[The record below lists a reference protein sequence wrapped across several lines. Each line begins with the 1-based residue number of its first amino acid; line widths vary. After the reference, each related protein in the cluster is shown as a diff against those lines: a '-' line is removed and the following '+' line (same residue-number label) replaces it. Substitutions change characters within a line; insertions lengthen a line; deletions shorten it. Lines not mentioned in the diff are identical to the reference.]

1 MTSYRRRVGSQ
12 KRKLPSSAYSHWT
25 NRSEAGED
33 LGGEELSGLLGDQG
47 AISHTHLSADPSH
60 LLSDP
65 SQMSSDSSH
74 LHSSISSYF
83 GAAGRLTNGE
93 RYQVLARRVTA
104 QGTVQ
109 YLLEWE
115 GTTPY

>member
-1 MTSYRRRVGSQ
+1 MGSQ
-12 KRKLPSSAYSHWT
+12 KRKLPSNGYTHWA
-25 NRSEAGED
+25 NRSEAGEE
-33 LGGEELSGLLGDQG
+33 LGGEELSGLLEDQDTVNH
-47 AISHTHLSADPSH
+47 AHLPKDSSH

-65 SQMSSDSSH
+65 SQIPSDSSH

-83 GAAGRLTNGE
+83 GVAGRLTNGE